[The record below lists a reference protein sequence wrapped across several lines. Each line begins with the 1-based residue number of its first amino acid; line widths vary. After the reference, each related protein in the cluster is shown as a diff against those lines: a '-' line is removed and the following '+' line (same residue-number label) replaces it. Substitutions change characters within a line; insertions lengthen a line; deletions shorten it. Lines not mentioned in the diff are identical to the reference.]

1 MGLYSRR
8 NGKPWAGFLKQQN
21 HRIDLHSDPAGW
33 RWDDGK
39 IRKNTRRSVK
49 RLSQS
54 GKGAGTVISAM
65 EMERS
70 IIIPGCSLGWGRGPG
85 GTQGRE
91 ETPGHVTFRSRIK
104 EGGNSGW

>member
-21 HRIDLHSDPAGW
+21 HGINLDSDPAGW

-49 RLSQS
+49 RLPQS
-54 GKGAGTVISAM
+54 GKGAGTVTSAM

-70 IIIPGCSLGWGRGPG
+70 IIIPGCSLEVGPRTRRHPGKG
-85 GTQGRE
+85 GDPRTRDL
-91 ETPGHVTFRSRIK
+91 
-104 EGGNSGW
+104 